1 MNVVILGRG
10 EEELAW
16 ARWLSGRPEH
26 RLDAAYPG
34 FPDASMAGIPVPR
47 DLEDA
52 LARPGI
58 EAIIVG
64 GPLETRGEWLR
75 RAAAE
80 GYAIIVL
87 HPPGPD
93 SESYYQVALSREET
107 GAVIV
112 VDLPLRLHPGVQA
125 LRRAL
130 AEGDLGSF
138 RGLRL
143 EATSR
148 PPVASLVRIAFAR
161 AVDAIRAILGEI
173 EALTAT
179 GDPPGEDPEVE
190 LVVQLRGAGA
200 LRAETRIRA
209 EAAASARLTLLG
221 ERGKLSLDV
230 DAHWLTLERPDA
242 EEAIALSP
250 WDPHEAIMSVLA
262 SSMVCR
268 DSGEPPSPNLLDGTR
283 AMELSE
289 AANRSLRRGRTVEL
303 HYESISEESTFKSV
317 MTSTGCLVFLASL
330 FVLPLAMAGAA
341 IGLKWALYIPYLIPP
356 ALVLFVMLQTLR
368 LAIRRPQAAGTATKR
383 PGGTQKPHPAED

>member
-1 MNVVILGRG
+1 MNVLILGNG

-16 ARWLSGRPEH
+16 ARWLLGRPDH

-34 FPDASMAGIPVPR
+34 FPDASMAGIPTPR

-58 EAIIVG
+58 EAVIVG
-64 GPLETRGEWLR
+64 GPMEARGEWLR

-80 GYAIIVL
+80 GFAIIVL

-93 SESYYQVALSREET
+93 SEAYYQVALSHEET

-112 VDLPLRLHPGVQA
+112 PDLSLRLHPGVQA

-130 AEGDLGSF
+130 SDGELGALRS
-138 RGLRL
+138 LRL

-148 PPVASLVRIAFAR
+148 PPGTSLVRVGFAR
-161 AVDAIRAILGEI
+161 AVDAIRASLGEI

-179 GDPPGEDPEVE
+179 GDPPGEDPDLE
-190 LVVQLRGAGA
+190 LVVQLRGAGP
-200 LRAETRIRA
+200 LRGEARIRS
-209 EAAASARLTLLG
+209 EAADSTHLTLSG
-221 ERGKLSLDV
+221 ERGS
-230 DAHWLTLERPDA
+230 LTLAVEAHRLTYKRAER
-242 EEAIALSP
+242 EEGIELPP
-250 WDPHEAIMSVLA
+250 WDAHEAIMAVLA
-262 SSMVCR
+262 SSMRRR
-268 DSGEPPSPNLLDGTR
+268 DGGEPPSPNLLDGTR

-341 IGLKWALYIPYLIPP
+341 IGLKWALYVPYLIPP

-368 LAIRRPQAAGTATKR
+368 LAIRRPGAIPSGTKR
-383 PGGTQKPHPAED
+383 PGHARSPSLSEE